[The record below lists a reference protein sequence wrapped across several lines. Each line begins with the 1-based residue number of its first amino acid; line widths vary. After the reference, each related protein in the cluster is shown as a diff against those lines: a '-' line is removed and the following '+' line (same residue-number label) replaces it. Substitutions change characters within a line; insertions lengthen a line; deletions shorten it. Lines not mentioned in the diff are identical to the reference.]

1 MFYVPIVDK
10 LGWSTVVL
18 VRPRNLFSMPDTG
31 NDTDALD
38 VGMQEGL
45 NHSKVR
51 NSQTG
56 QDQLGQAQ
64 VVPPTLLIKCG
75 EKQLQNLMMTILV
88 TILTTMTPTLIMG
101 L

>member
-1 MFYVPIVDK
+1 
-10 LGWSTVVL
+10 
-18 VRPRNLFSMPDTG
+18 MPDTG

-56 QDQLGQAQ
+56 QDQLGKAQ
-64 VVPPTLLIKCG
+64 VVLLKLLIKCG
-75 EKQLQNLMMTILV
+75 YKQLQNLMMTILV
-88 TILTTMTPTLIMG
+88 TILTMMTPTFIMG

>member
-1 MFYVPIVDK
+1 
-10 LGWSTVVL
+10 
-18 VRPRNLFSMPDTG
+18 
-31 NDTDALD
+31 
-38 VGMQEGL
+38 MQEGL

-64 VVPPTLLIKCG
+64 VVLLKLLIKCG
-75 EKQLQNLMMTILV
+75 YKQLQNLMMTILV
-88 TILTTMTPTLIMG
+88 TILTMMTPTFIMG